1 VSHQDANEDK
11 HRYRLGDA
19 IAALREKPPKLGQ
32 GEKAPIP
39 GSEADRESVAWM
51 VDEAGGHLEEQH
63 ARLDSI
69 QLRGGQLAGFAGI
82 LLGLLA
88 SSVPDGFSA
97 MAGFAKCLAI
107 ATFVM
112 GQGFLLTAI
121 LISLLFVVRPT
132 RFWGISP
139 ARRVDSFLKKKGQ
152 FGAERWKLQL
162 AKLRGYPDALRWHA
176 WVNRRKAAALFVAY
190 LTLAIGLLASAVCLG
205 TIGVDSG
212 PQRTRSSSGGGIRGE
227 HSGGNGLVREGH
239 EGPKRNAR

>member
-1 VSHQDANEDK
+1 MPYQHANERK

-19 IAALREKPPKLGQ
+19 IAALRENPPGVDQ
-32 GEKAPIP
+32 REKAPIP

-51 VDEAGGHLEEQH
+51 VDQAGEHLEEQH

-88 SSVPDGFSA
+88 SLVPDGFSS
-97 MAGFAKCLAI
+97 MAGFSKCLAI
-107 ATFVM
+107 AAFVM
-112 GQGFLLTAI
+112 GLGFLLTAI
-121 LISLLFVVRPT
+121 LIALLFVVRPT

-139 ARRVDSFLKKKGQ
+139 STHVESFLRKKEQ
-152 FGAERWKLQL
+152 FGAEPWKLQL

-190 LTLAIGLLASAVCLG
+190 LALAIGLLASAVCLG
-205 TIGVDSG
+205 TIGVD
-212 PQRTRSSSGGGIRGE
+212 GG
-227 HSGGNGLVREGH
+227 
-239 EGPKRNAR
+239 